1 MSPVSASGLISVLI
15 FAAFLVVSLIA
26 SMILIKTA
34 QIRSRRQGS
43 KDDQMV
49 GEDIRWQERREVL
62 ERKIIWEGSG
72 GGRKLKAVPGK
83 SGMAPGRR
91 ELIEADRRR

>member
-1 MSPVSASGLISVLI
+1 MLI

-26 SMILIKTA
+26 SMVLIKTT

-43 KDDQMV
+43 KVDQMV
-49 GEDIRWQERREVL
+49 GEDMRWQERREVL

-83 SGMAPGRR
+83 SRIGHDRR
-91 ELIEADRRR
+91 ELSEADRRR

>member
-1 MSPVSASGLISVLI
+1 MLI

-26 SMILIKTA
+26 SMILIKTT

-43 KDDQMV
+43 KVDQMV
-49 GEDIRWQERREVL
+49 GEDVRWQERREVL

-83 SGMAPGRR
+83 SGMVPGWR
-91 ELIEADRRR
+91 ELSEVERRR